1 MWLTRLALKNPV
13 FILMLSLMLIVLG
26 VVSLNRLSVD
36 LFPDI
41 TIPVIRIATFY
52 TGAGPADIEKS
63 ITQPIERAVSAS
75 PGVDRVESS
84 SKQGVS
90 LVSVWFNYGTNLDN
104 AQFEV
109 SQRIAQILN
118 TLPPG
123 IQQPFVLKFDITNI
137 PILAVAVS
145 SDSLDEKQLYD
156 LAYNTIETQLE
167 RLPGVA
173 SATVGG
179 GKTREIEV
187 MANGSALRARG
198 LGIMDLANAVRSSNL
213 LLPSGSLRAGD
224 RDYNVFTNTQ
234 VPDVA
239 PLRRVIVRPGASL
252 QGQSQSAVR
261 VSDVATV
268 EDLTADQ
275 TEIVRVNGQR
285 GVYLRVLKQ
294 PGANTIA
301 TVDAVRAAIPKLR
314 SVPANV
320 KLDISFDQSS
330 YIRSA
335 VAALQHEALQGG
347 ALAILVILIFLM
359 NIRATAIIAVAIP
372 LSIVATFMLLF
383 FTNQTLNVF
392 TLGGLA
398 LGVGRLVDDSIVELE
413 NIHRHLAAGQNR
425 KQAVLLAAQEVAMP
439 ILVSTITT
447 IVVFFPVLF
456 MSGIARYL
464 FLPLALTI
472 AFALTMSFWVSR
484 TVTPLL
490 CFYWLKEG
498 AHEHKPKGIAAAVT
512 GFFDRV
518 DAAYARILRFVLS
531 HRALTLVGILIF
543 FVGSLFIKRFIG
555 TEFFPETDESQ
566 FSLIYK
572 TPIGTR
578 VERTEQVT
586 ERLEK
591 IVRDELLPMQVDDKE
606 TPLYTTVLSDTGLP
620 VGRTA
625 IFSTNTGTHSANLQV
640 NLVPR
645 LQRPISDVVAAERV
659 RAALKD
665 KLPGTQIFFFIGGIV
680 KRIQNFG
687 ATAPIDVEILG
698 YDFEAGSKYSN
709 ALMAKM
715 RTLTDAQ
722 GRPIVVDVQ
731 SSREEN
737 SPEFDVNVDREKA
750 GMLGISEQDVA
761 QTILVSLL
769 GNTQITPVPYTDPKT
784 GNEYYINVRMDDNNR
799 GHVGD
804 LGDLFVR
811 SPGNGIVNVDTLASI
826 ERRSGPV
833 MIDRKYLQRIVHVT
847 ANIAPDSD
855 LGSASEAVQ
864 GAVNQMQPPD
874 GFSAT
879 LGGQTLEQKKAFQG
893 LIFAAI
899 MALALVYMV
908 LASQFKSLIDPLVI
922 MFSVPLGVSGV
933 FIMLFLTG
941 TKLSVNSFMGI
952 IMMVG
957 IVVSNGVLL
966 VDFANVLRRRG
977 KELREATI
985 EAGRTRLRPIL
996 MTTIATILGLVPM
1009 ALGIGEG
1016 SETNLPLAR
1025 AVIGGLMVSTFFTLF
1040 LVPTL
1045 YTLLD
1050 RYAKRSSPDEHDDDD
1065 ADDTTGE
1072 PAHAS

>member
-1 MWLTRLALKNPV
+1 MWLTRLALRNPV
-13 FILMLSLMLIVLG
+13 LILMLSLMLIVLG

-52 TGAGPADIEKS
+52 TGAGPKDIEKS
-63 ITQPIERAVSAS
+63 ITQPLERAVSAS

-90 LVSVWFNYGTNLDN
+90 LISVWFNYGTNLDN

-123 IQQPFVLKFDITNI
+123 IQQPFVIKFDITNI
-137 PILAVAVS
+137 PIVS
-145 SDSLDEKQLYD
+145 ALVGSDDLDEKQLYD
-156 LAYNTIETQLE
+156 LAYNTIEPQLE
-167 RLPGVA
+167 RIAGVA

-179 GKTREIEV
+179 GKIREIEV
-187 MANGSALRARG
+187 MASRDALRARG
-198 LGIMDLANAVRSSNL
+198 LGILDVVNAVRSSNF

-234 VPDVA
+234 VPDVRL
-239 PLRRVIVRPGASL
+239 LRDVVVRATPALAGQGPGL
-252 QGQSQSAVR
+252 IR
-261 VSDVATV
+261 VSDVAQV
-268 EDLTADQ
+268 EDLAADQ
-275 TEIVRVNGQR
+275 TEIVRVNGKR
-285 GVYLRVLKQ
+285 GVFLRVLKQ

-301 TVDAVRAAIPKLR
+301 VVDAVRAAIGKLR
-314 SVPANV
+314 GVPANV
-320 KLDISFDQSS
+320 KVEIGFDQSL

-335 VAALQHEALQGG
+335 VSALQHEAVQGG
-347 ALAILVILIFLM
+347 ALAILVILFFLM
-359 NIRATAIIAVAIP
+359 NVRATGIIGVAIP
-372 LSIVATFMLLF
+372 LSIVSTFVLLY

-413 NIHRHLAAGQNR
+413 NIHRHLATGQNR
-425 KQAVLLAAQEVAMP
+425 RDAVLMAAQEVAMP

-456 MSGIARYL
+456 MVGIGRYL
-464 FLPLALTI
+464 FFPLALTI
-472 AFALTMSFWVSR
+472 TFALLMSFWVSR

-498 AHEHKPKGIAAAVT
+498 GHRPGGMAARVT
-512 GFFDRV
+512 GWLDHL
-518 DAAYARILRFVLS
+518 DAGYARALQWVLR
-531 HRALTLVGILIF
+531 HRLLTVIGILLF
-543 FVGSLFIKRFIG
+543 FAGSLMLKRGIG
-555 TEFFPETDESQ
+555 SEFFPESDESQ
-566 FSLIYK
+566 ISISYK

-591 IVRDELLPMQVDDKE
+591 IVQRELAPIGSGSNAQ
-606 TPLYTTVLSDTGLP
+606 PLYTTILSDTGLP
-620 VGRTA
+620 LGRTA
-625 IFSTNTGTHSANLQV
+625 IFSSNTGTHAANLQV
-640 NLVPR
+640 NLVTR
-645 LQRPISDVVAAERV
+645 SARPLSDIAAAEKV
-659 RAALKD
+659 RAALRD
-665 KLPGTQIFFFIGGIV
+665 AMPGTQYFFFIGGIV
-680 KRIQNFG
+680 KRIQNIG

-698 YDFEAGSKYSN
+698 YDLDAGTEY
-709 ALMAKM
+709 AKKLIPKL
-715 RTLTDAQ
+715 RGLADAKGRPLLTDL
-722 GRPIVVDVQ
+722 Q

-737 SPEFDVNVDREKA
+737 SPELDVIVDRQKA
-750 GMLGISEQDVA
+750 GVLGVSEQDVA

-769 GNTQITPVPYTDPKT
+769 GNTQISPIPFLDPKS
-784 GNEYYINVRMDDNNR
+784 GNQYYVNVRMADTDRN
-799 GHVGD
+799 HVAD

-811 SPGNGIVNVDTLASI
+811 TPNGGIVTVDTLAKV

-833 MIDRKYLQRIVHVT
+833 LIDRKYLQRIVHVT
-847 ANIAPDSD
+847 ANIAPDAD
-855 LGSASEAVQ
+855 LGSASAAVERVV
-864 GAVNQMQPPD
+864 GENPPPE

-879 LGGQTLEQKKAFQG
+879 LGGQTLEQKKAFMG

-922 MFSVPLGVSGV
+922 MFSVTLGVSGV
-933 FIMLFLTG
+933 FIMLYLTG

-977 KELREATI
+977 KPLVEATVL
-985 EAGRTRLRPIL
+985 AGRTRLRPIL
-996 MTTIATILGLVPM
+996 MTTIATVTALIPM

-1025 AVIGGLMVSTFFTLF
+1025 AVIGGLMVSTMFTLF
-1040 LVPTL
+1040 LVPAL
-1045 YTLLD
+1045 YTVFD
-1050 RYAKRSSPDEHDDDD
+1050 RFAKRVSPHDEDLGD
-1065 ADDTTGE
+1065 GRR
-1072 PAHAS
+1072 PAENPSHA

>member
-1 MWLTRLALKNPV
+1 MWLTRLALRNPV
-13 FILMLSLMLIVLG
+13 LILMLSLMLIVLG

-52 TGAGPADIEKS
+52 TGAGPQDIEKS

-75 PGVDRVESS
+75 PGVDKVESS

-90 LVSVWFNYGTNLDN
+90 LISVWFAYGTNLDN

-123 IQQPFVLKFDITNI
+123 IQQPFVIKFDITSI
-137 PILAVAVS
+137 PVVSVTVS
-145 SDSLDEKQLYD
+145 SDLLDEKQLYD
-156 LAYNTIETQLE
+156 LAYNTIEPQLE
-167 RLPGVA
+167 RISGVA

-179 GKTREIEV
+179 GKIREIEV
-187 MANGSALRARG
+187 MADSDALRARG
-198 LGIMDLANAVRSSNL
+198 LDIMALTNAVRGSNF

-234 VPDVA
+234 VPDVR
-239 PLRRVIVRPGASL
+239 PLRDVVVRATPSPAGQGPGL
-252 QGQSQSAVR
+252 VR
-261 VSDVATV
+261 VSDVAQV

-275 TEIVRVNGQR
+275 TEIVRVNGKR
-285 GVYLRVLKQ
+285 GVFLRVLKQ

-301 TVDAVRAAIPKLR
+301 VVDAIRGAISKLR
-314 SVPANV
+314 GVPSSV
-320 KLDISFDQSS
+320 KIEIGFDQSL

-335 VAALQHEALQGG
+335 VAALQHEAVQGG
-347 ALAILVILIFLM
+347 VLAILVILFFLV
-359 NIRATAIIAVAIP
+359 NFRATGIIGVAIP
-372 LSIVATFMLLF
+372 LSIVSTFVLLY

-413 NIHRHLAAGQNR
+413 NIHRHLAMGQNR
-425 KQAVLLAAQEVAMP
+425 RNAVLMAAQEVAMP

-456 MSGIARYL
+456 MTGIGRYL
-464 FLPLALTI
+464 FMPLALTI
-472 AFALTMSFWVSR
+472 AFALLMSFWVSR

-498 AHEHKPKGIAAAVT
+498 GHDSKGFAARVT
-512 GFFDRV
+512 GWFDRV
-518 DAAYARILRFVLS
+518 DAAYGRSLEWVLR
-531 HRALTLVGILIF
+531 HRLLTVAGIL
-543 FVGSLFIKRFIG
+543 LFFIG
-555 TEFFPETDESQ
+555 SMFVKRGIGSEFFPDSDESQ
-566 FSLIYK
+566 FSITYK

-578 VERTEQVT
+578 VERTEQAT
-586 ERLEK
+586 ERLEN
-591 IVRDELLPMQVDDKE
+591 IVQKELVPIGSGDKAQRI
-606 TPLYTTVLSDTGLP
+606 YTTLLSDTGLP
-620 VGRTA
+620 LGRTA
-625 IFSTNTGTHSANLQV
+625 IFSQNTGTHSGSLSV
-640 NLVPR
+640 NLVTR
-645 LQRPISDVVAAERV
+645 SDRPVSDVWAAEKV
-659 RAALKD
+659 RAAMRD
-665 KLPGTQIFFFIGGIV
+665 TMPGTQLYFFIGGIV

-687 ATAPIDVEILG
+687 ATAPIDVEVLG
-698 YDFEAGSKYSN
+698 YDLYDGSRYGAS
-709 ALMAKM
+709 LLTKM
-715 RTLTDAQ
+715 RALTDAE
-722 GRPIVVDVQ
+722 GRPLLTDVQ

-737 SPEFDVNVDREKA
+737 APELDVVVDRQKA
-750 GMLGISEQDVA
+750 GMLGVSEQDVA
-761 QTILVSLL
+761 QTILIGLL
-769 GNTQITPVPYTDPKT
+769 GNTQITPVPFTDPKT
-784 GNEYYINVRMDDNNR
+784 GNEYYVNVRMADAHR
-799 GHVGD
+799 EHVSD
-804 LGDLFVR
+804 LGDMFIR
-811 SPGNGIVNVDTLASI
+811 TPSGGIVTVDSLARI
-826 ERRSGPV
+826 ERSSGPV

-847 ANIAPDSD
+847 ANVAPTSD
-855 LGSASEAVQ
+855 LGAASEAVQ
-864 GAVNQMQPPD
+864 RVVDNTPPPE
-874 GFSAT
+874 GFSAS
-879 LGGQTLEQKKAFQG
+879 LGGQTLEQQKAFRG
-893 LIFAAI
+893 LIFAAL

-933 FIMLFLTG
+933 FIMLYLTG

-977 KELREATI
+977 KPLHEATVL
-985 EAGRTRLRPIL
+985 AGRTRLRPIL
-996 MTTIATILGLVPM
+996 MTTIATITALIPM

-1040 LVPTL
+1040 LVPSL
-1045 YTLLD
+1045 YTVFD
-1050 RYAKRSSPDEHDDDD
+1050 RFAKRVSPHDEDLGGGTETAED
-1065 ADDTTGE
+1065 
-1072 PAHAS
+1072 PAHA

>member
-1 MWLTRLALKNPV
+1 M
-13 FILMLSLMLIVLG
+13 
-26 VVSLNRLSVD
+26 
-36 LFPDI
+36 
-41 TIPVIRIATFY
+41 
-52 TGAGPADIEKS
+52 
-63 ITQPIERAVSAS
+63 
-75 PGVDRVESS
+75 
-84 SKQGVS
+84 
-90 LVSVWFNYGTNLDN
+90 
-104 AQFEV
+104 
-109 SQRIAQILN
+109 
-118 TLPPG
+118 
-123 IQQPFVLKFDITNI
+123 
-137 PILAVAVS
+137 
-145 SDSLDEKQLYD
+145 
-156 LAYNTIETQLE
+156 
-167 RLPGVA
+167 
-173 SATVGG
+173 
-179 GKTREIEV
+179 
-187 MANGSALRARG
+187 
-198 LGIMDLANAVRSSNL
+198 
-213 LLPSGSLRAGD
+213 
-224 RDYNVFTNTQ
+224 
-234 VPDVA
+234 
-239 PLRRVIVRPGASL
+239 
-252 QGQSQSAVR
+252 
-261 VSDVATV
+261 
-268 EDLTADQ
+268 
-275 TEIVRVNGQR
+275 
-285 GVYLRVLKQ
+285 
-294 PGANTIA
+294 
-301 TVDAVRAAIPKLR
+301 
-314 SVPANV
+314 
-320 KLDISFDQSS
+320 
-330 YIRSA
+330 
-335 VAALQHEALQGG
+335 
-347 ALAILVILIFLM
+347 
-359 NIRATAIIAVAIP
+359 
-372 LSIVATFMLLF
+372 
-383 FTNQTLNVF
+383 
-392 TLGGLA
+392 
-398 LGVGRLVDDSIVELE
+398 DDSIVELE

-518 DAAYARILRFVLS
+518 DAAYARTLRFVLS